1 VSYFLIYNGW
11 HKEKVFKMKKF
22 LLILGLL
29 LSLSC
34 KEEFTAPYL
43 FLELKDLGGKVHKIQ
58 DYKGRILILDFWASW
73 CEPCRKAAPVIELLH
88 EKSNPDNF
96 VFLGVNTDHGLTN
109 EEIRNI
115 AEEFGIK
122 YESLLDPDLKLAG
135 ELAVEGQ
142 PALFVFDRTG
152 KNIYH
157 QYGVNAEDAHDLL
170 KKMSE
175 WEK

>member
-1 VSYFLIYNGW
+1 
-11 HKEKVFKMKKF
+11 
-22 LLILGLL
+22 
-29 LSLSC
+29 
-34 KEEFTAPYL
+34 
-43 FLELKDLGGKVHKIQ
+43 
-58 DYKGRILILDFWASW
+58 
-73 CEPCRKAAPVIELLH
+73 
-88 EKSNPDNF
+88 
-96 VFLGVNTDHGLTN
+96 VNTDHGLTN

>member
-1 VSYFLIYNGW
+1 
-11 HKEKVFKMKKF
+11 MKKL
-22 LLILGLL
+22 LLIFLVLF
-29 LSLSC
+29 SFSC
-34 KEEFTAPYL
+34 RKEFSAPYMDV
-43 FLELKDLGGKVHKIQ
+43 ELKDWNGKERKIR
-58 DYKGRILILDFWASW
+58 DYKGKVLILDFWASW

-88 EKSNPDNF
+88 EKGNPDNF
-96 VFLGVNTDHGLTN
+96 VFLGVNTDHELTVD
-109 EEIRNI
+109 EIKKV
-115 AEEFGIK
+115 ASEFGMK
-122 YESLLDPDLKLAG
+122 YDSLLDVDLKLAG

-170 KKMSE
+170 KKMSD

>member
-1 VSYFLIYNGW
+1 MDV
-11 HKEKVFKMKKF
+11 
-22 LLILGLL
+22 
-29 LSLSC
+29 
-34 KEEFTAPYL
+34 
-43 FLELKDLGGKVHKIQ
+43 ELKDWNGKERKIR
-58 DYKGRILILDFWASW
+58 DYKGKVLILDFWASW

-88 EKSNPDNF
+88 EKGNPDNF
-96 VFLGVNTDHGLTN
+96 VFLGVNTDHELTVD
-109 EEIRNI
+109 EIKKV
-115 AEEFGIK
+115 ASEFGMK
-122 YESLLDPDLKLAG
+122 YDSLLDSDLKLAG

-170 KKMSE
+170 KKMSD

>member
-1 VSYFLIYNGW
+1 MTL
-11 HKEKVFKMKKF
+11 FKKDLTMKKV
-22 LLILGLL
+22 LLILAIL
-29 LSLSC
+29 LSQTC
-34 KEEFTAPYL
+34 KKEFSAPYL
-43 FLELKDLGGKVHKIQ
+43 NITLKDWNGKEIRIK
-58 DYKGRILILDFWASW
+58 DYKGKVVILDFWASW

-88 EKSNPDNF
+88 EKSDPENF
-96 VFLGVNTDHGLTN
+96 VFLGVNTDNDLS
-109 EEIRNI
+109 EIEIKKI
-115 AEEFGIK
+115 AAEFGIK
-122 YESLLDPDLKLAG
+122 YNNLLDPELKLAG

-170 KKMSE
+170 KKMSD

>member
-1 VSYFLIYNGW
+1 
-11 HKEKVFKMKKF
+11 MKKV
-22 LLILGLL
+22 LLILIILI
-29 LSLSC
+29 SQSC
-34 KEEFTAPYL
+34 KTEFSAPYL
-43 FLELKDLGGKVHKIQ
+43 YTELNDWNGKKQKIL
-58 DYKGRILILDFWASW
+58 DYKGKVLILDFWASW

-96 VFLGVNTDHGLTN
+96 VFLGVNTDHDLSI
-109 EEIRNI
+109 EEIKKV
-115 AEEFGIK
+115 AAEFGMK
-122 YESLLDPDLKLAG
+122 YDSLLDSDLKLAG

-152 KNIYH
+152 KKIYH

-170 KKMSE
+170 KKMSD

>member
-1 VSYFLIYNGW
+1 MN
-11 HKEKVFKMKKF
+11 KVLLV
-22 LLILGLL
+22 LLIL
-29 LSLSC
+29 LSVSC
-34 KEEFTAPYL
+34 KKEFNAPYL
-43 FLELKDLGGKVHKIQ
+43 FIELKDLNGKEHRIR
-58 DYKGRILILDFWASW
+58 DYKGKVLILDFWASW

-96 VFLGVNTDHGLTN
+96 VFLGVNTDHELTV
-109 EEIRNI
+109 EEIKKV
-115 AEEFGIK
+115 ASEFGMK
-122 YESLLDPDLKLAG
+122 YDSLLDADLKLAG

-170 KKMSE
+170 KKMSD